1 MNKYKF
7 AIEERLVRI
16 VEVTADSLE
25 AAAQQV
31 KDEYYSGDIILDA
44 DDFKDVRLFNLQP
57 TDDSTDEWPM

>member
-7 AIEERLVRI
+7 VIEERLVRV

-31 KDEYYSGDIILDA
+31 KDEYYSGDIVLNA
-44 DDFKDVRLFNLQP
+44 DDFKGVQMKCMLPEQ
-57 TDDSTDEWPM
+57 TDWIDMD